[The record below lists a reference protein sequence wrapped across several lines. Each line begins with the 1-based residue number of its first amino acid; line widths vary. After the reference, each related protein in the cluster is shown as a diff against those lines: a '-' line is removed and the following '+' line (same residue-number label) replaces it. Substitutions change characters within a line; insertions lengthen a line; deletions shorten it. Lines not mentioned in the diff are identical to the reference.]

1 MTIAEFQTDR
11 VLAGR
16 GVVYAL
22 LAQLL
27 SEDTEKLGD
36 DETIGALRH
45 VLQTLSEHESL
56 TALNRYTD
64 DQLPDAE
71 TLAGRWVRWFDHGRV
86 SPYEGS
92 NVPVTAGGTTPRLA
106 DVAGFYKAFGMSV
119 SGERPDHIVAELE
132 FMSLVTLAQ
141 ADAIAR
147 GDLDGAAICA
157 EIARAFVRDH
167 IGSWLDGWVA
177 RVGEVEALRPWW
189 PVVATAAM
197 FVRSE
202 ARLRNVVPLHGAT
215 MLTADNDVPDDEDV
229 MFSCSDECEIS

>member
-1 MTIAEFQTDR
+1 MTNTELSTDR
-11 VLAGR
+11 VLAAR
-16 GVVYAL
+16 GVVFAL

-27 SEDTEKLGD
+27 GEDTRKLADG
-36 DETIGALRH
+36 ETTRALRH
-45 VLQTLSEHESL
+45 VLETLGENESL
-56 TALNRYTD
+56 VALDRYSD

-119 SGERPDHIVAELE
+119 SGDRPDHIVAELE

-147 GDLDGAAICA
+147 GDVDGTEICVG
-157 EIARAFVRDH
+157 IARAFVRDH
-167 IGSWLDGWVA
+167 IGCWLEGWVA

-189 PVVATAAM
+189 SVAATAAL

-215 MLTADNDVPDDEDV
+215 ILTADNDVPDDEDV
-229 MFSCSDECEIS
+229 MFSCSNECDVS

>member
-1 MTIAEFQTDR
+1 MTTTRLSTDR
-11 VLAGR
+11 ELAGR
-16 GVVYAL
+16 GVVFAL

-27 SEDTEKLGD
+27 GEDTGRLADG
-36 DETIGALRH
+36 ETVQALH
-45 VLQTLSEHESL
+45 HILQTLGEDECL
-56 TALNRYTD
+56 VALDRYSG

-119 SGERPDHIVAELE
+119 SGDRPDHIVAELE

-141 ADAIAR
+141 ADATAR
-147 GDLDGAAICA
+147 DDVDGIEICA
-157 EIARAFVRDH
+157 GVARAFVRDH
-167 IGSWLDGWVA
+167 IGCWLDGWVA
-177 RVGEVEALRPWW
+177 RVGEVDALRPWW
-189 PVVATAAM
+189 PVAATAAL

-202 ARLRNVVPLHGAT
+202 ARVRNVVPLHGST
-215 MLTADNDVPDDEDV
+215 MLTADNDVLDDDDV
-229 MFSCSDECEIS
+229 MFSCGDECEVS